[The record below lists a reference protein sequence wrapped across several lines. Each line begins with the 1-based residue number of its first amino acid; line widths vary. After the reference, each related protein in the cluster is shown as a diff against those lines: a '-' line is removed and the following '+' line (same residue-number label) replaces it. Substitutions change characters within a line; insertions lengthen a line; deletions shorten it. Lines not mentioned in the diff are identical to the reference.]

1 MKEMLQQRLASLQ
14 SEYEAGQQMLA
25 DLDAKRNNLTTK
37 LLQIQGAMMVLKELI
52 EQQSATTEAGPPAST
67 SGAQPT

>member
-1 MKEMLQQRLASLQ
+1 MIAVLKERLGSLQ

-52 EQQSATTEAGPPAST
+52 EQQSATAEAGPPAST
-67 SGAQPT
+67 SGVQPT